1 MVSNSSTNLLKKDRD
16 ALRRIARLHFPLHIF
31 LENSLKRR
39 HRWMTTYERTTS
51 FAQYHRGGKKLFGRY
66 YLLISELSKMALEYP
81 LLGLERKPRG
91 VTRSGRQNR
100 SIPFLLLS
108 MNISIDTSKELLKK
122 QDIYGKK

>member
-1 MVSNSSTNLLKKDRD
+1 
-16 ALRRIARLHFPLHIF
+16 
-31 LENSLKRR
+31 
-39 HRWMTTYERTTS
+39 MTTYERTTS